1 MATRRIRETDKTRES
16 VYAEYLARQ
25 KELTRKKGRQELAR
39 IRKEKAQ
46 AKETAKGGRA
56 AKVAPPSKSQ
66 HELKKR
72 SSSGKKGKGGLF
84 STFMAFIGGILLRA
98 PAVALL
104 RVFAKALMGG
114 PGLFKF
120 VGSGIMLILGLT
132 AASGDVQKA
141 PDPFGAHG
149 DPANHAPEPKI
160 DLPDD
165 VYKEKEREI
174 PVPRH
179 WKHRSITDVKLHLVP
194 VESRMRLWNH
204 KQGRTTTLKE
214 YFEAALADTSHA
226 NCVGRDGTSK
236 IKGAKVVRIERVEN
250 HRLWKAYW
258 HRKREMLEAH
268 KAHGVQVRKLP
279 DGALGSAANWLGPGS
294 PLDKEDD
301 SLLEPGLNERFL
313 FHGTKREYADIIVNH
328 GFDERLASLGGLYG
342 AGVYHASQGCKA
354 AQYAPK
360 QYRTIWDETPVKTLI
375 VSRVILGDPQRARG
389 SMNNIRRPGEN
400 QRKGRGV
407 TYDSVVAESSSNS
420 SQLHNEFIVYDRTQ
434 VYPEYVLS
442 VVEKK

>member
-1 MATRRIRETDKTRES
+1 MATRRIRETDKTREA
-16 VYAEYLARQ
+16 YFADRQ
-25 KELTRKKGRQELAR
+25 KELNRMNGRAQL
-39 IRKEKAQ
+39 RKEKAHRVKGII
-46 AKETAKGGRA
+46 KERS
-56 AKVAPPSKSQ
+56 AKVAPPRNAQ
-66 HELKKR
+66 NQFKR
-72 SSSGKKGKGGLF
+72 MSSSGKKGKGGLF

-98 PAVALL
+98 PAIALL
-104 RVFAKALMGG
+104 RVFAQALMAG

-120 VGSGIMLILGLT
+120 VGSGIMLVLGLT

-141 PDPFGAHG
+141 PDPFGAQG
-149 DPANHAPEPKI
+149 DPANHAPKPRI

-179 WKHRSITDVKLHLVP
+179 WKHRSITDVHLYRVP
-194 VESRMRLWNH
+194 VDPKMRLWNP
-204 KQGRTTTLKE
+204 KQGRKTTLKE
-214 YFEAALADTSHA
+214 YFEASLADTSHA
-226 NCVGRDGTSK
+226 NCVGRDGSSK
-236 IKGAKVVRIERVEN
+236 IKGAQVVKIERVEN

-268 KAHGVQVRKLP
+268 KANGVQVKKLP
-279 DGALGSAANWLGPGS
+279 DGALGRAARWLGPGS
-294 PLDKEDD
+294 PLDKEED
-301 SLLEPGLNERFL
+301 SLLEPGLNEHFL

-360 QYRTIWDETPVKTLI
+360 QYHTMWDKTPVKTII

-389 SMNNIRRPGEN
+389 SMNNTRRPDEN
-400 QRKGRGV
+400 QGKGQGV
-407 TYDSVVAESSSNS
+407 TYDSVVASSSS
-420 SQLHNEFIVYDRTQ
+420 FSLLHKQMHNEFIVYDRTQ

-442 VVEKK
+442 VVEK